1 MIESTS
7 PSTADQVEMLAD
19 LYSKRKG
26 AEMTETSEAGRV
38 DVEHLR
44 SEVKHKYREVAT
56 HPEKGFHF
64 HVGRPLAQMLD
75 YPMAVVD
82 ALPPQVVESFAGVN
96 NPFSMGDLT
105 PGQAVLDIGSGAGFD
120 SLLAAQM
127 VGPQGRVTGVDMT
140 PEMREKARANAALV
154 GLTNVEFKDG
164 LAESLPL
171 PDASV
176 DVVISNGVINLCP
189 DKLAVY
195 REIARVLRPGGRLQ
209 IADVVVQKPVPDDAV
224 ADIDLWTG

>member
-1 MIESTS
+1 MTD
-7 PSTADQVEMLAD
+7 TFA
-19 LYSKRKG
+19 G
-26 AEMTETSEAGRV
+26 APVDIGR
-38 DVEHLR
+38 LR
-44 SEVKHKYREVAT
+44 SEVRLKYREVASN
-56 HPEKGFHF
+56 PEKGFHF

-75 YPMAVVD
+75 YPMDVVD
-82 ALPPQVVESFAGVN
+82 ELPPQVVESFAGVN
-96 NPFSMGDLT
+96 NPFSMGDLEQ
-105 PGQAVLDIGSGAGFD
+105 GQAVLDIGSGAGLD

-127 VGPQGRVTGVDMT
+127 VGPEGRVTGVDMT
-140 PEMREKARANAALV
+140 PEMREKARANASLV

-164 LAESLPL
+164 LAEGIPL

-195 REIARVLRPGGRLQ
+195 REIDRVLKPGGRLQ